1 MAISYPVSE
10 DSRWSIWSISGN
22 AIVAKNKRWPRADG
36 GAVAGADA
44 DLVYLLETKEA
55 RPTYDGWTQK
65 LEPTETVD
73 IAANSVT
80 YGWQIVALDQAE
92 QDALIP
98 PHFTTTNGVRL
109 KTDEASQNAFANLLT
124 LLNQAGTPDADMV
137 TIKDATG
144 NMHALTFADF
154 KSEIVAYGVHCY
166 GEFLS

>member
-10 DSRWSIWSISGN
+10 DSRWAIWSISGN
-22 AIVAKNKRWPRADG
+22 AIVGKNKRWPRADG
-36 GAVAGADA
+36 EAVTGADA

-65 LEPTETVD
+65 LETTETVD
-73 IAANSVT
+73 VAANTVT

-98 PHFTTTNGVRL
+98 PHYTTTNGVRL

-124 LLNQAGTPDADMV
+124 LLNQSNTPDTDMV
-137 TIKDATG
+137 TVKDAVG
-144 NMHALTFADF
+144 QMHAMTFADF
-154 KSEIVAYGVHCY
+154 KSQIVAYGVHCY
-166 GEFLS
+166 TEFLS